1 MADQSGLTLAQVAV
15 LVKLAKKVGE
25 INSMHSGVGPPSQ
38 GTNGDFYIDILT
50 KRLYGPKTE

>member
-25 INSMHSGVGPPSQ
+25 INSMQLAHRVSKAPMAIS
-38 GTNGDFYIDILT
+38 TSTF
-50 KRLYGPKTE
+50 